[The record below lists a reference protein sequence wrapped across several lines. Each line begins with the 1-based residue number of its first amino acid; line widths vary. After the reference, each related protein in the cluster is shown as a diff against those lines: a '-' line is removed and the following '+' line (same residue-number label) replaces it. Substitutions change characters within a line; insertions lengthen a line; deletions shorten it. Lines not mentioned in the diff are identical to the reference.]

1 MYYLINNTQ
10 VLAKTSGG
18 KILSLNKLC
27 FKAIF
32 SNIWCFSMAF
42 YCYKNKDMKEL
53 LFLKKD
59 GTDLIFPNQ
68 LKNPELVKK
77 ILTKSTLCD
86 TYI

>member
-27 FKAIF
+27 FKAIL
-32 SNIWCFSMAF
+32 SNFWRFSMAF

-68 LKNPELVKK
+68 LKNPKSVKK
-77 ILTKSTLCD
+77 CKTRSTFYD

>member
-27 FKAIF
+27 FKVIF
-32 SNIWCFSMAF
+32 SNFGHFPMAF

-68 LKNPELVKK
+68 LKNPKSVKNYR
-77 ILTKSTLCD
+77 TKGTFCD